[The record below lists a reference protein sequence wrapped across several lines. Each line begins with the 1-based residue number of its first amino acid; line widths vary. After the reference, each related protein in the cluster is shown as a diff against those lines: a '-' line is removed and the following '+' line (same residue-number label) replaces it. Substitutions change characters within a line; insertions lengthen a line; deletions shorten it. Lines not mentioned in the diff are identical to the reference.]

1 MGAAGSGQAEAGF
14 GLALVGGWGVV
25 IKREGAKS
33 SPRFAK
39 KKADF
44 DGRKEAQEAQK
55 GGRESCIHRGMTGR
69 GVDRT
74 EGEGE

>member
-1 MGAAGSGQAEAGF
+1 MADTA
-14 GLALVGGWGVV
+14 
-25 IKREGAKS
+25 
-33 SPRFAK
+33 RFAK